1 MAHAVDS
8 AVTIVKVG
16 TQLASGAATSAAT
29 AIPTTSSGTIPTKI
43 RVSATASAC
52 IRLGV
57 VATVVATVGDAMIQP
72 GDALL
77 MRVPSGVTHFA
88 VIQVSAGGLVQV
100 SPCEDA

>member
-1 MAHAVDS
+1 MAHASDPCVTITMPGVQVASGATTS
-8 AVTIVKVG
+8 AVTGIP
-16 TQLASGAATSAAT
+16 TNASGN
-29 AIPTTSSGTIPTKI
+29 IPTKI

-57 VATVVATVGDAMIQP
+57 ALVAATTNDTMVQP

-77 MRVPSGVTHFA
+77 MRVPVGVTKFA

-100 SPCEDA
+100 SPLEDA